1 VEIKCAARTDPAT
14 GKPYDLDFD
23 QLFVDPYTGK
33 TLGKRRFGDL
43 SEGRINTLPFIYNL
57 HASMALGST
66 GGWIL
71 GVVALIWTLDCFVG
85 FYLTLP
91 RGQGSFWKRWKH
103 AWWVKWSSS
112 LFRVNF
118 DLHRAGGLWS
128 WRLLF
133 VFAWSSVMLAL
144 NPVYERVTGALF
156 DYERQD
162 SFMAYMLPQP
172 IENPKLSWREAQEAG
187 QRYTA
192 ELAAKHRFNIT
203 RPMGMAYI
211 AEFGVYTYDVHTTAD
226 IRGHGWD
233 TGVWVDGKTGAL
245 SKTFLPHGQRAG
257 NTVST
262 VLWGLHYGDI
272 RDNLAYRTFVCFFGL
287 AIAMLSV
294 TGVYIW
300 WKKRKGRLLAA
311 SRRLG

>member
-1 VEIKCAARTDPAT
+1 
-14 GKPYDLDFD
+14 
-23 QLFVDPYTGK
+23 
-33 TLGKRRFGDL
+33 
-43 SEGRINTLPFIYNL
+43 
-57 HASMALGST
+57 
-66 GGWIL
+66 
-71 GVVALIWTLDCFVG
+71 
-85 FYLTLP
+85 
-91 RGQGSFWKRWKH
+91 
-103 AWWVKWSSS
+103 
-112 LFRVNF
+112 
-118 DLHRAGGLWS
+118 
-128 WRLLF
+128 
-133 VFAWSSVMLAL
+133 MLAL

-272 RDNLAYRTFVCFFGL
+272 RDNLAYRTFVCSFGL